1 MITIRHMQLAPFCSL
16 FAAGNLVY
24 KVETK
29 AAKLKSSHSGKGP
42 GLGRRASPPQARV
55 SSVQSP
61 CPGRGVG
68 VKAPQADRSEDRG
81 RALSE
86 QSPRGRRALC
96 RLGGNLLYWHALL
109 GIAEATFIV
118 EVLF

>member
-1 MITIRHMQLAPFCSL
+1 MITIRHMQPAPFSSL
-16 FAAGNLVY
+16 FVAGNLVY

-29 AAKLKSSHSGKGP
+29 AAKLKSSHSGMGP
-42 GLGRRASPPQARV
+42 GLGGRASPPQARV
-55 SSVQSP
+55 SQSP
-61 CPGRGVG
+61 CTGRGVG
-68 VKAPQADRSEDRG
+68 VKENRRWSPPQADRPEDRS

-109 GIAEATFIV
+109 GIAEAT
-118 EVLF
+118 L